1 MTYMYSIYCKTYDTF
16 LYNSV
21 HNHPHIG
28 FIYTKHEISCKSKM
42 NDHKIIQVDSVKD
55 AESVLS
61 SGKHISFF
69 SGDSVILNY
78 RSRGLFTIVP
88 YSNNICY
95 PKV

>member
-1 MTYMYSIYCKTYDTF
+1 
-16 LYNSV
+16 
-21 HNHPHIG
+21 
-28 FIYTKHEISCKSKM
+28 M
-42 NDHKIIQVDSVKD
+42 NDYKIIQVDSVEN
-55 AESVLS
+55 AELVLS

-78 RSRGLFTIVP
+78 VSRHLFSIVP